1 MQLLAFLPCFIR
13 NRRQVPFCAL
23 QYQPCLYNS
32 LFRIYTPLRLI
43 SSIAWCFSLV
53 LPKSGSI
60 LYGFPG
66 IEACAAGKTKERYW
80 RTMHKP
86 VLSHWFLRQRSVEQ
100 EQTVSGCMVPP
111 ETSTQLMPEVAQPA
125 PIVSLT
131 IALAIPLLWRY
142 KWPLKFW
149 AIDRV
154 IDSFC
159 EPLSLHDQKRNKQAF
174 SGTEMLLAVRS
185 RRKFA
190 LQNCLFNFE
199 APPLTNAQPIRRLQK
214 ELTETRTLSTL
225 IQNEDIKVGSP
236 DNQKF
241 KMWGL
246 DARSCQDRHVE
257 HKSGNQ
263 KGIVVRRGAQ
273 VVESRRL

>member
-131 IALAIPLLWRY
+131 IALTIPLLWRY

-159 EPLSLHDQKRNKQAF
+159 EPLSLHDQKKKQTSVLRYRNVIGCAF
-174 SGTEMLLAVRS
+174 PT
-185 RRKFA
+185 
-190 LQNCLFNFE
+190 
-199 APPLTNAQPIRRLQK
+199 
-214 ELTETRTLSTL
+214 
-225 IQNEDIKVGSP
+225 
-236 DNQKF
+236 
-241 KMWGL
+241 
-246 DARSCQDRHVE
+246 
-257 HKSGNQ
+257 
-263 KGIVVRRGAQ
+263 
-273 VVESRRL
+273 